1 MRPHCLLVILAV
13 LLVPLAAKKTGPL
26 TGKWWTIKNLNAAH
40 VKEIADFAVSEH
52 NKQSKASLKL
62 TRIVSG
68 ETQVVAGTNYRL
80 ILAVTNKKAVE
91 LYEAVVWE
99 KEWEH
104 FRNLTSFTLVN

>member
-13 LLVPLAAKKTGPL
+13 LLVPLAANRTLNGW
-26 TGKWWTIKNLNAAH
+26 TTIKNLNAAH
-40 VKEIADFAVSEH
+40 VKEIADYAVSEH

-80 ILAVTNKKAVE
+80 ILAVKNKEAAE
-91 LYEAVVWE
+91 RYQAVVWE
-99 KEWEH
+99 KAWEH
-104 FRNLTSFTLVN
+104 YRNLTSFSLVN

>member
-1 MRPHCLLVILAV
+1 MRPYCLLVILAV
-13 LLVPLAAKKTGPL
+13 LVVPLAANRTGPL
-26 TGKWWTIKNLNAAH
+26 IGGWTTIKDLNAPH
-40 VKEIADFAVSEH
+40 VKEIANFAVSLH

-68 ETQVVAGTNYRL
+68 ETQVVAGTNYLL
-80 ILAVTNKKAVE
+80 ILAVTNKKAAE
-91 LYEAVVWE
+91 RYEAVVWE